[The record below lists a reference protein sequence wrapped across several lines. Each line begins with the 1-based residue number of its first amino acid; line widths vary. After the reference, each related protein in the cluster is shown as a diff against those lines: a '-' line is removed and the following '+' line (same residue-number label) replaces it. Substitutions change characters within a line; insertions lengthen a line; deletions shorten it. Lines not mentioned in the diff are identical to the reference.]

1 MGSIGQPESIK
12 TADLVRA
19 AGMLIQCDA
28 SIKAIIQKIDEK
40 YGGFIQ
46 EDVDEE
52 TLTINANKLTELKNR
67 LKEVLHPPLADTFYS
82 LTVLQELK
90 DTVREAEESGSD

>member
-1 MGSIGQPESIK
+1 
-12 TADLVRA
+12 
-19 AGMLIQCDA
+19 MLIQCDA

-46 EDVDEE
+46 EDIDEE

-67 LKEVLHPPLADTFYS
+67 LKEV
-82 LTVLQELK
+82 
-90 DTVREAEESGSD
+90 